1 MSSESSDI
9 SAPYHGVTRLATSR
23 PRVLGWLRS
32 AAILDGDWGTS
43 VAYVLGLGFAL
54 AGYGSYWHLS
64 AMMVLTTLVALNY
77 ITICRLYPNGGGV
90 YGSVYHR
97 SPFLAVVGALL
108 LAADYVVTMALSI
121 LDACHYFG
129 VEHPVFWAIVII
141 VIIASINWFGP
152 KHSGGLALLITAVT
166 AVTLLIIAV
175 VSAPT
180 ALSSPRIDPPEGG
193 FLHNWGIFTG
203 FILSLSGI
211 EAISNMTGLMKDPTK
226 DSRRAIL
233 SVLTKVLLVNG
244 FLGLAMLA
252 VQGLSPGDHL
262 EDMIRF
268 LGEHYVGEWFG
279 WVVAASLGVL
289 LISAGNTALNGLISV
304 QFLMSVDHELP
315 SSLRILNRH
324 GVPIVPLFVS
334 TGVPIVVLLLVGD
347 IKTLAHLYAIG
358 LVGAMTINLGSTA
371 TDKGIK
377 IGKVVRLFMAIS
389 ASVLLLV
396 EISIAVN
403 KIQAALFASAI
414 LIAGLSARAIAK
426 SRVAVPVPVPE
437 VAPAPA
443 VAPPVPKRRRRS
455 IPSTKYL
462 LALKGVN
469 EKLLKFAIEE
479 AKSRNAFLFILR
491 VKEIAVGALP
501 AQLDMPTN
509 GQEQLIERIC
519 AEGGIEHQSVQIPSY
534 DVGYT
539 IAEQAATFGVERVII
554 GAQQRSRLEY
564 VLKGSV
570 MRSLSSLLPEDVQ
583 LVIFGG

>member
-1 MSSESSDI
+1 MGI
-9 SAPYHGVTRLATSR
+9 
-23 PRVLGWLRS
+23 
-32 AAILDGDWGTS
+32 
-43 VAYVLGLGFAL
+43 GFAL
-54 AGYGSYWHLS
+54 AGYSSFWHLS
-64 AMMVLTTLVALNY
+64 AMMALTSLVAINY
-77 ITICRLYPNGGGV
+77 VTVCRLYPNGGGV

-97 SPFLAVVGALL
+97 SQFLAVVGALL
-108 LAADYVVTMALSI
+108 LAADYIVTMALSI

-129 VEHPVFWAIVII
+129 AENPVLWAIVII
-141 VIIASINWFGP
+141 CVIAAINWFGP
-152 KHSGGLALLITAVT
+152 KHSGGLALLITAFTVL
-166 AVTLLIIAV
+166 TLLIIVV

-180 ALSSPRIDPPEGG
+180 ALASPRIDTPPGG

-211 EAISNMTGLMKDPTK
+211 EAISNMTGLMKDPTR

-233 SVLTKVLLVNG
+233 SVLTKVLIVNG

-252 VQGLSPGDHL
+252 VQGLAPGDHL

-268 LGEHYVGEWFG
+268 LGEHYVGAWFG
-279 WVVAASLGVL
+279 WVVALSLGVL

-304 QFLMSVDHELP
+304 QFLMSVDKELP
-315 SSLRILNRH
+315 SSLRILNSH
-324 GVPIVPLFVS
+324 GVPVVPLLVS
-334 TGVPIVVLLLVGD
+334 TLVPIVVLLLVGNVEA
-347 IKTLAHLYAIG
+347 LSHLYAIG
-358 LVGAMTINLGSTA
+358 LVGAMTITLGSTA
-371 TDKGIK
+371 TDKSIK
-377 IGKVVRLFMAIS
+377 IRTIVRLFMLIS
-389 ASVLLLV
+389 ATVLLLI

-403 KIQAALFASAI
+403 KVQAALFASAI

-426 SRVAVPVPVPE
+426 ARAKAPLPAVEAVPVPV
-437 VAPAPA
+437 APA
-443 VAPPVPKRRRRS
+443 KRRRRS
-455 IPSTKYL
+455 IPSMKYL
-462 LALKGVN
+462 LALKDVN
-469 EKLLKFAIEE
+469 EKLIRFAIEE

-501 AQLDMPTN
+501 AQLEMPTN
-509 GQEQLIERIC
+509 GQEQWIDRVCTESGLDY
-519 AEGGIEHQSVQIPSY
+519 QSVQIPSY

-554 GAQQRSRLEY
+554 GAQQRSKLEY

>member
-1 MSSESSDI
+1 MGI
-9 SAPYHGVTRLATSR
+9 
-23 PRVLGWLRS
+23 
-32 AAILDGDWGTS
+32 
-43 VAYVLGLGFAL
+43 GFAL
-54 AGYGSYWHLS
+54 AGYSSFWHLS
-64 AMMVLTTLVALNY
+64 AMMALTSLVAINY

-97 SPFLAVVGALL
+97 SQFLAVVGALL
-108 LAADYVVTMALSI
+108 LAADYIVTMALSI

-129 VEHPVFWAIVII
+129 LENPVMWAILIICVI
-141 VIIASINWFGP
+141 AALNWFGP

-166 AVTLLIIAV
+166 VVTLLVIVIMSAPAA
-175 VSAPT
+175 VSAP
-180 ALSSPRIDPPEGG
+180 RIDAPQGG

-211 EAISNMTGLMKDPTK
+211 EAISNMTGLMKDPTR

-233 SVLTKVLLVNG
+233 AVLTKVLIVNG

-252 VQGLSPGDHL
+252 VQGLQPGDHL

-304 QFLMSVDHELP
+304 QFLMSVDTELP
-315 SSLRILNRH
+315 ASLRILNKH
-324 GVPIVPLFVS
+324 GVPIVPLLVS
-334 TGVPIVVLLLVGD
+334 TGIPIIVLLLVGNVE
-347 IKTLAHLYAIG
+347 TLSHLYAIG

-371 TDKGIK
+371 TDRSIK
-377 IGKVVRLFMAIS
+377 IRSVLRIFMAIS
-389 ASVLLLV
+389 AIVLLLI
-396 EISIAVN
+396 EISIAIN
-403 KIQAALFASAI
+403 KVQAALFASAI
-414 LIAGLSARAIAK
+414 LIAGLSARAIVKARAARPVPVEEK
-426 SRVAVPVPVPE
+426 VAAEAAVPVP
-437 VAPAPA
+437 
-443 VAPPVPKRRRRS
+443 RRRRS
-455 IPSTKYL
+455 IPSRKYL
-462 LALKGVN
+462 LALKDVN
-469 EKLLKFAIEE
+469 EKLIKFAIEE
-479 AKSRNAFLFILR
+479 AKARNAFLFILR

-509 GQEQLIERIC
+509 GQERMIERIC
-519 AEGGIEHQSVQIPSY
+519 SESGIDYQSVQIPSY

-539 IAEQAATFGVERVII
+539 IAEQAATFGVDRVII

-570 MRSLSSLLPEDVQ
+570 MRSLTGLLPEEVQ

>member
-1 MSSESSDI
+1 MGI
-9 SAPYHGVTRLATSR
+9 
-23 PRVLGWLRS
+23 
-32 AAILDGDWGTS
+32 
-43 VAYVLGLGFAL
+43 GFAL
-54 AGYGSYWHLS
+54 AGYSSFWHLS
-64 AMMVLTTLVALNY
+64 AMMALTSLVAINY

-97 SPFLAVVGALL
+97 SKFLAVVGALL
-108 LAADYVVTMALSI
+108 LAADYIVTMALSI
-121 LDACHYFG
+121 LDACNYFG
-129 VEHPVFWAIVII
+129 AENPVLWAIVII
-141 VIIASINWFGP
+141 CVIAAINWFGP
-152 KHSGGLALLITAVT
+152 KHSGGLALLITGITVL
-166 AVTLLIIAV
+166 TLLIIVV
-175 VSAPT
+175 VSAPA
-180 ALSSPRIDPPEGG
+180 ALSSPRIDPPQGG
-193 FLHNWGIFTG
+193 FFHNWGIFTG

-211 EAISNMTGLMKDPTK
+211 EAISNMTGLMKDPTR

-233 SVLTKVLLVNG
+233 SILLKVLVVNG

-252 VQGLSPGDHL
+252 IQGLTPGDHL

-268 LGEHYVGEWFG
+268 LGEHYVGQWFG

-304 QFLMSVDHELP
+304 QFLMSVDKELP
-315 SSLRILNRH
+315 SSLRFLNSH
-324 GVPIVPLFVS
+324 GVPIVPLLVS
-334 TGVPIVVLLLVGD
+334 TGIPIIVLLLVGNVE
-347 IKTLAHLYAIG
+347 TLSHLYAIG

-371 TDKGIK
+371 TDKSIK
-377 IGKVVRLFMAIS
+377 IKTVLRLFMLIS
-389 ASVLLLV
+389 ATVLLLI

-426 SRVAVPVPVPE
+426 SRAKAPLPVVEAVPVP
-437 VAPAPA
+437 APAAPA
-443 VAPPVPKRRRRS
+443 KRRRRS

-462 LALKGVN
+462 LALKDVN
-469 EKLLKFAIEE
+469 EKLIRFAIEE

-509 GQEQLIERIC
+509 GQEQWIERIC
-519 AEGGIEHQSVQIPSY
+519 ADAGLDYQSVQIPSY

-570 MRSLSSLLPEDVQ
+570 MRALNSLLPEDVQ
-583 LVIFGG
+583 LVIYGG

>member
-1 MSSESSDI
+1 LSSEGSDI
-9 SAPYHGVTRLATSR
+9 SSTPHGVTRLATSR

-43 VAYVLGLGFAL
+43 VAYVMGIGFAL
-54 AGYGSYWHLS
+54 AGYGSFWHLS
-64 AMMVLTTLVALNY
+64 AMMALTSLVAINY

-97 SPFLAVVGALL
+97 SQFLAVVGALL
-108 LAADYVVTMALSI
+108 LAADYIVTMALSI

-129 VEHPVFWAIVII
+129 VENPVLWAIVII
-141 VIIASINWFGP
+141 CVIAAINWFGP
-152 KHSGGLALLITAVT
+152 KHSGGLALLITAITV
-166 AVTLLIIAV
+166 VTLLIIV
-175 VSAPT
+175 IVSAPT
-180 ALSSPRIDPPEGG
+180 ALTSARIDPPEGG

-211 EAISNMTGLMKDPTK
+211 EAISNMTGLMKDPTR

-233 SVLTKVLLVNG
+233 SILVKVLIVNG

-252 VQGLSPGDHL
+252 VQGLTPGDHL

-268 LGEHYVGEWFG
+268 LGEHYVGQWFG

-304 QFLMSVDHELP
+304 QFLMSVDKELP
-315 SSLRILNRH
+315 SSLRILNSH
-324 GVPIVPLFVS
+324 GVPIIPLLIS
-334 TGVPIVVLLLVGD
+334 TGVPIVVLLLVGN
-347 IKTLAHLYAIG
+347 IETLSHLYAIG

-371 TDKGIK
+371 TDKSIK
-377 IGKVVRLFMAIS
+377 IKPVLRIFMMIS
-389 ASVLLLV
+389 ATILLLI

-403 KIQAALFASAI
+403 KLQAALFASAI

-426 SRVAVPVPVPE
+426 SRAEVPVPAVEAVPAP
-437 VAPAPA
+437 VPAAPAR
-443 VAPPVPKRRRRS
+443 RRRRS

-462 LALKGVN
+462 LALKDVN
-469 EKLLKFAIEE
+469 EKLIRFAIEE

-501 AQLDMPTN
+501 AQLEMPTN
-509 GQEQLIERIC
+509 GKEQWIERVC
-519 AEGGIEHQSVQIPSY
+519 TEAGIEYQSVQIPSY

-570 MRSLSSLLPEDVQ
+570 MRALSSLLPEEVQ

>member
-1 MSSESSDI
+1 MSPESTDI
-9 SAPYHGVTRLATSR
+9 SSTPHGVTRLATSR

-43 VAYVLGLGFAL
+43 VAYVMGIGFAL
-54 AGYGSYWHLS
+54 AGYSSFWHLS
-64 AMMVLTTLVALNY
+64 AMMVLTTLVAINY

-97 SPFLAVVGALL
+97 SKLLAVVGALL
-108 LAADYVVTMALSI
+108 LAADYIVTMALSI

-129 VEHPVFWAIVII
+129 VENPVLWAVVII
-141 VIIASINWFGP
+141 CAIAALNWFGP
-152 KHSGGLALLITAVT
+152 KHSGGLALLITAITV
-166 AVTLLIIAV
+166 VTLIIIV
-175 VSAPT
+175 VASAPT
-180 ALSSPRIDPPEGG
+180 ALASPRIDAPQGG

-211 EAISNMTGLMKDPTK
+211 EAISNMTGLMKDPTR

-233 SVLTKVLLVNG
+233 SVLTKVLLVNA

-252 VQGLSPGDHL
+252 IQGLNTGDHL

-268 LGEHYVGEWFG
+268 LGEHYVGAWFG
-279 WVVAASLGVL
+279 WVVALSLGVL
-289 LISAGNTALNGLISV
+289 LVSAGNTALNGLISV
-304 QFLMSVDHELP
+304 QFLMSVDKELP
-315 SSLRILNRH
+315 QSLRILNRY
-324 GVPIVPLFVS
+324 GVPILPLFLA
-334 TGVPIVVLLLVGD
+334 TGIPIVILLLVGNVES
-347 IKTLAHLYAIG
+347 LSHLYAIG

-371 TDKGIK
+371 TDKSIK
-377 IGKVVRLFMAIS
+377 ISTVVRVFMLIS
-389 ASVLLLV
+389 AIVLFFI

-403 KIQAALFASAI
+403 KVQAALFAMAI
-414 LIAGLSARAIAK
+414 LIAGLSARSIVK
-426 SRVAVPVPVPE
+426 SRAKVPIPVAETVPAE
-437 VAPAPA
+437 TVAPQ
-443 VAPPVPKRRRRS
+443 RRRRS

-462 LALKGVN
+462 LALKDVN
-469 EKLLKFAIEE
+469 ERLIKFAIEE

-491 VKEIAVGALP
+491 VKEIAVGSLP

-509 GQEQLIERIC
+509 GQEKLIERIC
-519 AEGGIEHQSVQIPSY
+519 ADAGVDYQSIQIPSY

-539 IAEQAATFGVERVII
+539 IAEQAATFGVDRVII

-564 VLKGSV
+564 VIKGSV
-570 MRSLSSLLPEDVQ
+570 MRALNNLLPEDVQ

>member
-9 SAPYHGVTRLATSR
+9 SSTPHGVTRLATSR

-43 VAYVLGLGFAL
+43 VAYVLGIGFAL
-54 AGYGSYWHLS
+54 AGYSSFWHLS
-64 AMMVLTTLVALNY
+64 AMMALTTLVAINY

-97 SPFLAVVGALL
+97 SQLLAVVGALL
-108 LAADYVVTMALSI
+108 LAADYIVTMALSI

-129 VEHPVFWAIVII
+129 LDNPVLWAIVII
-141 VIIASINWFGP
+141 CAIAALNWFGP
-152 KHSGGLALLITAVT
+152 KHSGGLALLITAITV
-166 AVTLLIIAV
+166 VTLIIIVIA
-175 VSAPT
+175 SAPT
-180 ALSSPRIDPPEGG
+180 ALASPRIDAPQGG

-211 EAISNMTGLMKDPTK
+211 EAISNMTGLMKDPTR

-233 SVLTKVLLVNG
+233 SVLTKVLLVNA

-252 VQGLSPGDHL
+252 IQGLNTGDHL
-262 EDMIRF
+262 EDMVRF
-268 LGEHYVGEWFG
+268 LGEHYVGAWFG

-304 QFLMSVDHELP
+304 QFLMSVDRELP
-315 SSLRILNRH
+315 QSLRILNRH
-324 GVPIVPLFVS
+324 GVPILPLFLA
-334 TGVPIVVLLLVGD
+334 TGIPIVVLLLVGNVES
-347 IKTLAHLYAIG
+347 LSHLYAIG

-371 TDKGIK
+371 TDKSIK
-377 IGKVVRLFMAIS
+377 ISTVVRLFMLIS
-389 ASVLLLV
+389 AIVLFFI

-403 KIQAALFASAI
+403 KVQAALFATAI
-414 LIAGLSARAIAK
+414 LIAGLSARMIVK
-426 SRVAVPVPVPE
+426 SRAKIPVPLAAPVAEE
-437 VAPAPA
+437 VAAPQ
-443 VAPPVPKRRRRS
+443 RRRRS

-462 LALKGVN
+462 LALKDVN

-479 AKSRNAFLFILR
+479 AKSRNAFLFVLR

-509 GQEQLIERIC
+509 GQEKMIERIC
-519 AEGGIEHQSVQIPSY
+519 SDAGLDYQAFQIPSY

-539 IAEQAATFGVERVII
+539 IAEQAATFGVDRVII

-570 MRSLSSLLPEDVQ
+570 MRSLTGLLPEDVQ